1 MNICHF
7 LLDHVTRV
15 AIYERA
21 WSRPGKFL
29 LVDDYPYYRD
39 IFARMGLADRII
51 FPTSK
56 RISIRAPEILFCSN
70 ILEPGL
76 RRPAHYCSKWALDFL
91 RLRLGVDER
100 PARPGRKLM
109 ISRVDAVGRRILNWR
124 EVLPVFRRHGFE
136 IVELSRLS
144 AAAQIELFRDP
155 AEVAAVHG
163 AGLTNLV
170 FAPRD
175 CSVLEILPPL
185 VAGSE
190 YWLLASALG
199 QRYSAL
205 IAEDP
210 ILPRPDYSTWQRNW
224 IHLSGDIV
232 LPVERLD
239 AALSS

>member
-1 MNICHF
+1 M
-7 LLDHVTRV
+7 
-15 AIYERA
+15 
-21 WSRPGKFL
+21 
-29 LVDDYPYYRD
+29 
-39 IFARMGLADRII
+39 
-51 FPTSK
+51 
-56 RISIRAPEILFCSN
+56 
-70 ILEPGL
+70 
-76 RRPAHYCSKWALDFL
+76 
-91 RLRLGVDER
+91 
-100 PARPGRKLM
+100 
-109 ISRVDAVGRRILNWR
+109 
-124 EVLPVFRRHGFE
+124 FRRHGFE
-136 IVELSRLS
+136 IVELGRLS

-205 IAEDP
+205 IAE
-210 ILPRPDYSTWQRNW
+210 IRLPRPDYSTWQRNW

-239 AALSS
+239 AALFS